1 MTGYW
6 SADIAHRKDGK
17 HQQPQNYFYRLMQQ
31 ESFSFVILLFR
42 FELVERTFEFGKSF
56 RDDMEINCCG
66 VYRLVAKKATDCIEV
81 SSLVKEVGCEAV
93 TKAMYAA

>member
-1 MTGYW
+1 
-6 SADIAHRKDGK
+6 
-17 HQQPQNYFYRLMQQ
+17 
-31 ESFSFVILLFR
+31 
-42 FELVERTFEFGKSF
+42 
-56 RDDMEINCCG
+56 MEINCCG